1 MSTGVADLRAAATR
15 LAPAHL
21 RPWRC
26 HCGNR
31 HPALAILCP
40 YTNQPRDH
48 R

>member
-1 MSTGVADLRAAATR
+1 MTR
-15 LAPAHL
+15 LAPTWA

-26 HCGNR
+26 NCGNR
-31 HPALAILCP
+31 HAALWILCP